1 MQNRLISKGYLL
13 FTLLYQNLQKIF
25 AIIYFCAYNKVN
37 CKFKEEIMKAIID
50 TEACVGCA
58 LCANMCAE
66 VYKMEDDKAIILGD
80 SIPDD
85 ILESAKEAATS
96 CPVEA
101 IKIEG

>member
-1 MQNRLISKGYLL
+1 
-13 FTLLYQNLQKIF
+13 
-25 AIIYFCAYNKVN
+25 
-37 CKFKEEIMKAIID
+37 MKAIID
-50 TEACVGCA
+50 VEACVGCG

-66 VYKMEDDKAIILGD
+66 VYQMQDDKAIVVGN
-80 SIPDD
+80 SIADD